1 MVGGRDAEQDRSKML
16 LEDLELPRCTKYL
29 LISGYLAS
37 YNPATTDTKYF
48 SKVQYYDCLF
58 AQFLKMNFKWN

>member
-1 MVGGRDAEQDRSKML
+1 MVGGRDTELEKTKTL
-16 LEDLELPRCTKYL
+16 LDDLELPRCTKYL

-48 SKVQYYDCLF
+48 SKVKCGVDWSVLN
-58 AQFLKMNFKWN
+58 LK